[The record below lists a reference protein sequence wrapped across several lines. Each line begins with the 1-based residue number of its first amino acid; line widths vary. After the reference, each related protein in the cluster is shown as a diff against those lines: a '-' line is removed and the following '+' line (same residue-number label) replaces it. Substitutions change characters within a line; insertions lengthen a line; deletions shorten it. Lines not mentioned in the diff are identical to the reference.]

1 MTQVRERD
9 FREICY
15 RVYVLLLLKREKI
28 EYKSNFH
35 CQIGNGTQ
43 GLQFKSNAQSKPPL
57 NVISPSLSPKLS
69 GES

>member
-1 MTQVRERD
+1 
-9 FREICY
+9 
-15 RVYVLLLLKREKI
+15 VLVLLKREKT
-28 EYKSNFH
+28 EYKNNFH

-43 GLQFKSNAQSKPPL
+43 GLQFKSNAQSKSPL